1 MQICGEDIK
10 HFKRHLTTHISLPRI
25 FGFESSFAND
35 IEQSLISSEHP
46 SYITFIMSFATAA
59 KKKKRKCNS
68 LFSAKCFIFW
78 TFLLSV
84 RTKKHHRK

>member
-10 HFKRHLTTHISLPRI
+10 HFKRHLTTHISLPRT

-59 KKKKRKCNS
+59 KKKKGNVTVYS
-68 LFSAKCFIFW
+68 LLNVSYSGLFFYQ
-78 TFLLSV
+78 
-84 RTKKHHRK
+84 